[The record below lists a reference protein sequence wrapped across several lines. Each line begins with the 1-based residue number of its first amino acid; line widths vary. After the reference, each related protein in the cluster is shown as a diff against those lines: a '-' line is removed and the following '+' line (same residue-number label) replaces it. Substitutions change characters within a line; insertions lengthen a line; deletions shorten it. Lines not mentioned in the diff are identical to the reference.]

1 MIEVADQADPH
12 IKNGNAVFMTSR
24 NKVQFPLTIRTRKIG
39 DRIKLKGMNG
49 SKKVKDIFIDHKLPL
64 RDRDEWPIVTD
75 ASGEIIWLPGLKK
88 SIFDD
93 LVISNSDRIVL
104 QYRQHEKCRGQALT

>member
-1 MIEVADQADPH
+1 
-12 IKNGNAVFMTSR
+12 MTSR

-64 RDRDEWPIVTD
+64 RDRDE
-75 ASGEIIWLPGLKK
+75 
-88 SIFDD
+88 
-93 LVISNSDRIVL
+93 
-104 QYRQHEKCRGQALT
+104 

>member
-49 SKKVKDIFIDHKLPL
+49 LKKVKDIFIDHKLL
-64 RDRDEWPIVTD
+64 CGIGTNGR
-75 ASGEIIWLPGLKK
+75 L
-88 SIFDD
+88 
-93 LVISNSDRIVL
+93 
-104 QYRQHEKCRGQALT
+104 